1 MKRVLRSS
9 CIVLAGLVVAP
20 VASAQEETGTVWKS
34 HAELSYVRTDGNS
47 DTETFAAK
55 LESSADAT
63 PNRYFLK
70 ATGLYSEADDVTSSS
85 RWYLGSRYERAL
97 SERAFAFAAADYLKD
112 TYAGYDARVTVG
124 PGAGYQFLNGEVH
137 TLKGMASVLW
147 VWENVHATPEPTDD
161 TESYAAGKV
170 EGNYAWQIRED
181 LRFKQDADF
190 QVSFE
195 DADVHF
201 INSVTALE
209 MQLRNNLS
217 VGLSYTIN
225 YQNAP
230 APGARYV
237 DRKFLASLVLDF

>member
-1 MKRVLRSS
+1 MTRVLRVSS
-9 CIVLAGLVVAP
+9 LLLASLAIAQVAP
-20 VASAQEETGTVWKS
+20 AAEAAGTVWKS

-55 LESSADAT
+55 MESSADAT

-70 ATGLYSEADDVTSSS
+70 ATGLYAEADNVTSSS
-85 RWYLGSRYERAL
+85 RWYLGSRYERAV
-97 SERAFAFAAADYLKD
+97 SERAFGFAAADYLKD

-124 PGAGYQFLNGEVH
+124 PGAGYQFLKGEVH

-147 VWENVHATPEPTDD
+147 VWENLHEPTDD
-161 TESYAAGKV
+161 TESYAAGKL

-181 LRFKQDADF
+181 LRFKEDADY

-195 DADVHF
+195 DADVCF

-209 MQLRNNLS
+209 MQLRSNLS
-217 VGLSYTIN
+217 VGLSYTVN

-237 DRKFLASLVLDF
+237 DRKFLASLVIDF